1 MIDYYKVLG
10 VERNATDEKI
20 KKAWRTLA
28 IKYHPDRCKM
38 DNAAELFGMAKE
50 AYDHLSDPDT
60 RKVVDMM
67 LEGQEKGY
75 TWQVYREDDTVDTS
89 NTSGEKESAYQYQA
103 ETDNTEYVNEE
114 DLYEEDERATKLSRR
129 KKTLTWAENIIAA
142 IIAYSIVFFAC
153 GGYKLFFKLLK

>member
-10 VERNATDEKI
+10 VERNATDEEI

-38 DNAAELFGMAKE
+38 DNAAELFCGAKK
-50 AYDHLSDPDT
+50 AFDSLSNPDARKKYDIELGIE
-60 RKVVDMM
+60 
-67 LEGQEKGY
+67 EGRY